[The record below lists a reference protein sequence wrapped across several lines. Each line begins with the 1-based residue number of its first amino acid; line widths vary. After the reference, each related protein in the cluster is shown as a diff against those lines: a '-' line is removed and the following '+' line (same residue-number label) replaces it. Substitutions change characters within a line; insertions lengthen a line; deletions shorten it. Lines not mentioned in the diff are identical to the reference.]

1 MPVQVGKQKTLELVR
16 LRPHRR
22 TECHQRSGAARG
34 VGIWRHGGR
43 DGGAGGVNH
52 VVHLRRPHAAD
63 GFVQHAPIRQAGVVA
78 LRVGDKAREQGHLGH
93 LLQRQQARAHAV
105 VDVVRVVGNGVGQ
118 VGQLRLQAGL
128 RAVDEAAR
136 HAAGLGRVEQSRV
149 GRRAVFEDAFARLE
163 SQVQAVVVRVA
174 VLQLID
180 HAQALQVV
188 LEAAVRG
195 HAVVERILP
204 GVAEGRVAEVV
215 GQRDGFGQIFVQP
228 QRAGDGA
235 GKLRYLQRMR
245 EPGAEQVALV
255 VQEHLRFVDQPPE
268 RGGVH
273 DAVAVAL
280 EVVARGRRRDRM
292 APAAR
297 LGRVAGVGGQ
307 GHGRGT
313 RCALRRPGCNEFNS
327 CLRLLYMD
335 FKCIRT

>member
-1 MPVQVGKQKTLELVR
+1 M
-16 LRPHRR
+16 
-22 TECHQRSGAARG
+22 
-34 VGIWRHGGR
+34 
-43 DGGAGGVNH
+43 
-52 VVHLRRPHAAD
+52 
-63 GFVQHAPIRQAGVVA
+63 VA

-195 HAVVERILP
+195 HAVVERVLP

-215 GQRDGFGQIFVQP
+215 REGDGFGQVLVEL

-235 GKLRYLQRMR
+235 RQLRDLDRMR
-245 EPGAEQVALV
+245 EPGAEQVAFV
-255 VQEHLRFVDQPPE
+255 VEEHLRLVDEPAKSG
-268 RGGVH
+268 RVD

-280 EVVARGRRRDRM
+280 KVVARRRGRDGV
-292 APAAR
+292 ASTAR
-297 LGRVAGVGGQ
+297 SGGVAGVARQ
-307 GHGRGT
+307 GH
-313 RCALRRPGCNEFNS
+313 PF
-327 CLRLLYMD
+327 
-335 FKCIRT
+335 